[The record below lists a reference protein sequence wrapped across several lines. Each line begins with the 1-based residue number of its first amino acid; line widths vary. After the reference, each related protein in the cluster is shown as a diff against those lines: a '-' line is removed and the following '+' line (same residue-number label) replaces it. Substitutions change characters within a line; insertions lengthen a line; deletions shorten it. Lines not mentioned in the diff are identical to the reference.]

1 MTDFNSFDNFNSY
14 DTSWTDLSN
23 SVYDLSLQQWDT
35 SMDLS
40 QVANN
45 YWVDGNYDMYHEF
58 YNLAEAAEWSSNALY
73 DASWDAYY
81 GPINSEGYTAY
92 DASMGYTSTDTSFI
106 EPASA
111 AGSTSM
117 ISDYNATSTL

>member
-1 MTDFNSFDNFNSY
+1 MTDFNNFDSY

-23 SVYDLSLQQWDT
+23 SYYDTSIQAWDT
-35 SMDLS
+35 SIDLS
-40 QVANN
+40 QVADS
-45 YWVDGNYDMYHEF
+45 YWVDGNYDMYHQF
-58 YNLAEAAEWSSNALY
+58 YDMAEAAEWASNELY
-73 DASWDAYY
+73 DASWDAFY

-111 AGSTSM
+111 AGSMSM